1 MIETPHNPCPVCVH
15 EQNQSTFTVLRVL
28 TSCEFINFVI
38 IMVDGV
44 KYM

>member
-1 MIETPHNPCPVCVH
+1 MSKI
-15 EQNQSTFTVLRVL
+15 NQPLRFPRVL